1 MQQLEMVFTSGLR
14 LLDEETTSSIMSAV
28 KEVLLNIDENPFQ
41 FEEENAHIL
50 AGEEEALFAWLTV
63 NYLNDFFAA
72 KR

>member
-1 MQQLEMVFTSGLR
+1 ME
-14 LLDEETTSSIMSAV
+14 AV
-28 KEVLLNIDENPFQ
+28 KEVLLDVEENPFQ

-63 NYLNDFFAA
+63 NYLNDFFTS